1 MNGDQFNHFSAEI
14 RSLRTDLTTRLD
26 KLDDN
31 LDKKP
36 NKDELDAVHT
46 RLTKHQTE
54 TDKAVDQLNDF
65 VNNVVSEL
73 QEYRD
78 RLVVLE
84 EWRKQQA
91 EKDAERDRKITH
103 RTTLFAGAFAIAAV
117 VLAFL
122 LDKL

>member
-1 MNGDQFNHFSAEI
+1 MNGDQLNHFFAEI
-14 RSLRTDLTTRLD
+14 RSLRSDMTQRLD

-31 LDKKP
+31 LNKKP

-46 RLTKHQTE
+46 RLTKHQME
-54 TDKAVDQLNDF
+54 TDKAVEQVNDF
-65 VNNVVSEL
+65 VNKIVSEL

-91 EKDAERDRKITH
+91 EKEAERDRKLTH
-103 RTTLFAGAFAIAAV
+103 RTTLIAGSFAIAAV

-122 LDKL
+122 LGKI